1 MNAVNPFTPDFG
13 RRPPVLAG
21 RDDIIDRMKTVL
33 AAGPSRREFTT
44 LLLGPR
50 GVGKTTVL
58 AAIANDAQQAG
69 WRTIRVNVPLT
80 QDPDRGAV
88 GIISEKIRD
97 HLEDIS
103 PQPKRRLTGMSM
115 PLLAAGA
122 TWEHVAAAQPTYQK
136 LLDTL
141 VGATVD
147 IGGAGVLLAIDEF
160 HNITPADASFVAG
173 ALQEIVKIDQKPLAF
188 IAAGLPHIEH
198 TLLTDEG
205 FTFFHRCHRDRVEG
219 INLQDAMDAI
229 GRPLADNSFF
239 ISGPHLRR
247 AAAATRGLGYAVQS
261 LGHHLWEIAGP
272 PPAEITDNQVDEAI
286 ALMEGDVDTH
296 VVVPIWSRL
305 SPADKRFLCTM
316 VGDDGPSR
324 IADVAARLGTAAT
337 SAPVYRQRLLKQ
349 GAIVEAGRG
358 FIRFASEA
366 IKDRAAQ
373 EKSLTEMTPEQ
384 PPTNPQSSAQ

>member
-88 GIISEKIRD
+88 GIISEKVRD

-305 SPADKRFLCTM
+305 SPADKRFLCAM

>member
-1 MNAVNPFTPDFG
+1 MEVVNPFTPDFG

-21 RDDIIDRMKTVL
+21 RDEIIDRMKTVL

-58 AAIANDAQQAG
+58 AAIAGDAQQAG
-69 WRTIRVNVPLT
+69 WRTIRINVPLT
-80 QDPDRGAV
+80 RDPDRGAV
-88 GIISEKIRD
+88 GIIAEKVRD
-97 HLEDIS
+97 HLQDIS
-103 PQPKRRLTGMSM
+103 PQPKRRLTGVSI

-122 TWEHVAAAQPTYQK
+122 SWEHTAAAPPTYQK

-141 VGATVD
+141 VSASVD

-205 FTFFHRCHRDRVEG
+205 FTFFHRCHRDRIEG
-219 INLQDAMDAI
+219 IDLQDAMDAI

-239 ISGPHLRR
+239 ISGPQLRR

-272 PPAEITDNQVDEAI
+272 SPADIADNQVDEAI
-286 ALMEGDVDTH
+286 SLMEGDVDTH

-305 SPADKRFLCTM
+305 SPADKRFLCAM
-316 VGDDGPSR
+316 VEDDGPSR

-337 SAPVYRQRLLKQ
+337 SVPVYRQRLLKQ

-358 FIRFASEA
+358 RIRFASEA

-373 EKSLTEMTPEQ
+373 EKSLTELPPEL
-384 PPTNPQSSAQ
+384 PP